1 METIKPVKAP
11 KVIILYNNSDIT
23 KNISPYIQSV
33 TYTDYEKDQS
43 DELSITLNDYDGYFQ
58 NDWRPVKGDKITA
71 QIG

>member
-43 DELSITLNDYDGYFQ
+43 DELSITLND
-58 NDWRPVKGDKITA
+58 
-71 QIG
+71 